1 MTATQTLD
9 IVTRAIVHVHG
20 RATVGQVWNR
30 APGISVRTQEDN
42 IMNELEH
49 FMARTK
55 KYIEQQQAMFGDT
68 RYTAETPAEQPQA
81 TAEPTSADET
91 IVENTIVPKPVEAS
105 TGRTEHKEETW
116 EHALTLD
123 VMQELIQD
131 CKKCR
136 LWETRTKLVFGTGNP
151 NADIMVIGEA
161 PGADEDASGKPFV
174 GRAGQLLT
182 KILAAINLDREEVYI
197 ANIIKSRPPG
207 NRRPQADEV
216 EACEPYLFKQMELI
230 KPKFILAL
238 GLTSVN
244 TLLKADYRMGDIR
257 GKALD
262 YRGSTLIATYHPA
275 ALLRNPQWK
284 AATWEDV
291 KALRKMYDEYL
302 EKK

>member
-1 MTATQTLD
+1 
-9 IVTRAIVHVHG
+9 
-20 RATVGQVWNR
+20 
-30 APGISVRTQEDN
+30 
-42 IMNELEH
+42 MNELEQ

-55 KYIEQQQAMFGDT
+55 KYMEQQQALFGDT
-68 RYTAETPAEQPQA
+68 RYTAD
-81 TAEPTSADET
+81 AEPEKQSKIKEPIGKANDKKEVVSSKEKTVDAEMPIESTSVQAGHES
-91 IVENTIVPKPVEAS
+91 EP
-105 TGRTEHKEETW
+105 W
-116 EHALTLD
+116 EHALSLD

-151 NADIMVIGEA
+151 HADIMVIGEA

-182 KILAAINLDREEVYI
+182 KILAAINLDREDVYI

-207 NRRPQADEV
+207 NRRPMADEV
-216 EACEPYLFKQMELI
+216 EACEPYLFKQMEFI

-244 TLLKADYRMGDIR
+244 TLLRSDYRMGDIR

-262 YRGSTLIATYHPA
+262 YRGATLIATYHPA

-302 EKK
+302 EKKKE